1 MSDGKDELR
10 YGFGKNWAEFIKEK
24 LSDEIV
30 EDSRRH
36 MAELLKSDSLKGK
49 TFLDIGCGSGIH
61 SLAAL
66 RMGAEKIISFDYDVD
81 SVNTTKKVRE
91 WAGAPDNWT
100 VFQGS
105 VLDKS
110 LMESIEKVDVVYSWG
125 VLHHTGSMWE
135 AIANA
140 AIPLKPDGTFYIAL
154 YSSDNYVDPTP
165 EFWIYLKKRY
175 NRATPLRKKIMEL
188 RYVWHFGILP
198 ELRGGRNPL
207 KLIRQYGERGMTWWT
222 DVKDWLGG
230 YPMEFA
236 SLVETQNFMREKFKL
251 ALVNLRTGEGCT
263 EYVFANPK
271 LNEHW
276 ARVEAKRV
284 KRPLHGPFQSMGGHG
299 YMVPAPELEHLADS
313 EANPRRS
320 PLIVLE
326 DDQLVGFMHSPHD
339 LIRHHTTGRVSH
351 WRQGIYFSTLD
362 GSDPNS
368 NGRSYSYCIEY

>member
-140 AIPLKPDGTFYIAL
+140 AIPLKPDG
-154 YSSDNYVDPTP
+154 
-165 EFWIYLKKRY
+165 
-175 NRATPLRKKIMEL
+175 
-188 RYVWHFGILP
+188 
-198 ELRGGRNPL
+198 
-207 KLIRQYGERGMTWWT
+207 
-222 DVKDWLGG
+222 
-230 YPMEFA
+230 
-236 SLVETQNFMREKFKL
+236 
-251 ALVNLRTGEGCT
+251 
-263 EYVFANPK
+263 
-271 LNEHW
+271 
-276 ARVEAKRV
+276 
-284 KRPLHGPFQSMGGHG
+284 
-299 YMVPAPELEHLADS
+299 
-313 EANPRRS
+313 
-320 PLIVLE
+320 
-326 DDQLVGFMHSPHD
+326 
-339 LIRHHTTGRVSH
+339 
-351 WRQGIYFSTLD
+351 
-362 GSDPNS
+362 
-368 NGRSYSYCIEY
+368 